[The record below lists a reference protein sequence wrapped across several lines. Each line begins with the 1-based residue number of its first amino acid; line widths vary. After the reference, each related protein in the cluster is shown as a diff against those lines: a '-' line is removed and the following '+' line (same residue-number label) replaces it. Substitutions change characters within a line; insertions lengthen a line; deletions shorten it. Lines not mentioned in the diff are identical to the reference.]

1 MVTVNNVAPVVDAGA
16 DQTVNEGDTVNV
28 NATFTDAGSADTHTA
43 TIDWGDGTPVDT
55 VDPATSPVA
64 GSHVYAD
71 NGVYTVQVTVTDDD
85 SGVGSDTLEVT
96 VNNVAP
102 VVDAGADQTV
112 DEGDTVNLDPATFS
126 DAGTGDT
133 HTATIDWGDGSP
145 AEAGT
150 VDQANDTVSGS
161 HVYADNGGYTVQV
174 TVTDDD
180 GGVDSDT
187 LIVTVNDVLPT
198 NVDAHGPYNG
208 IAGQPVSLTG
218 SATCAS
224 VDTCTYAWDLDND
237 GDYDDATGQS
247 PSHTWNTV
255 GDYTIGLQVT
265 DDDGN
270 PVTDSAD
277 VHISGETH
285 SIGLEVGWNLVSF
298 NLQPVSTVITDVL
311 SSIEGNYD
319 LVYAWDAPSEQWLKY
334 DPGVPYGDTL
344 TNLDETMG
352 FWIQMTSADTL
363 DVVGSVPTTT
373 DINLYSAG
381 AGWNLVGYP
390 SAVNRDLPG
399 VLQDHGVGTDFSL
412 VYAYHANDLADQWKL
427 FDRTGP
433 EYANDLTYLSPGWG
447 YWVKVSAD
455 HTWDVAYS
463 AP

>member
-1 MVTVNNVAPVVDAGA
+1 VD
-16 DQTVNEGDTVNV
+16 N
-28 NATFTDAGSADTHTA
+28 
-43 TIDWGDGTPVDT
+43 
-55 VDPATSPVA
+55 VDPTL
-64 GSHVYAD
+64 
-71 NGVYTVQVTVTDDD
+71 TL
-85 SGVGSDTLEVT
+85 SG
-96 VNNVAP
+96 
-102 VVDAGADQTV
+102 DASV
-112 DEGDTVNLDPATFS
+112 DEGSSYTLNLSAVTDPGA
-126 DAGTGDT
+126 
-133 HTATIDWGDGSP
+133 
-145 AEAGT
+145 
-150 VDQANDTVSGS
+150 DTVSACTVDWDDGNSESCLADINGS
-161 HVYADNGGYTVQV
+161 MTHTYADGPNSYTISVDL
-174 TVTDDD
+174 TDDD
-180 GGVDSDT
+180 GTYTGVDTHD
-187 LIVTVNDVLPT
+187 VTVNDVPPT
-198 NVDAHGPYNG
+198 NVDAGGAYSG

-237 GDYDDATGQS
+237 GYYDDAIGES

-381 AGWNLVGYP
+381 SGWNLVGYP